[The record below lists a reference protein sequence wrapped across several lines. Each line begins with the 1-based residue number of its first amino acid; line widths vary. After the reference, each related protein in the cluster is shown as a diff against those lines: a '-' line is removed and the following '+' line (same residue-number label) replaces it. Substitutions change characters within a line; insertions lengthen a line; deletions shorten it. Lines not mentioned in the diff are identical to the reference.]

1 MTVCLQS
8 SLARVGASIRFIAC
22 GAALLQLGATVAG
35 AQRPTEN
42 ALAAKEAEYYRIST
56 VPLPEGVVLEVGGLE
71 TMPDGRLAVAT
82 RRGDVWMIENPA
94 SANGGQAHFSRFAQ
108 GLHEALGLAYHDGSL
123 YTTQRSELTRL
134 RDTDGDGKADVYE
147 TVQAWPLSG
156 NYHEYSFGP
165 VFGPKGEMT
174 VTLNLAW
181 VGYGESFVKW
191 RGWMLQAGPDG
202 KLAPFAT
209 GFRSPSSFG
218 YNLEGDLF
226 YSENQ
231 GDWVGSGGITH
242 VERGDFVGN
251 PKGLKWSGEPGS
263 PVTLKVSDIP
273 DTGEPKFEAARKIPH
288 LKTPAVWF
296 PHGIL
301 GISTSAILVDST
313 RGAFGPFAGQLF
325 VGDQGH
331 SKIMRVALEKVNG
344 VYQGVV
350 LPFREG
356 FISGVFREVWGKDGS
371 MYVGQTSRGWGATG
385 RAQYG
390 LQRLVWTGKAPF
402 EAHHVSVRPDGFE
415 VVFTAPV
422 DRATAE
428 NPASWAVNSFI
439 YKYHHIYGSP
449 VINQSAHAVRAAV
462 VSKDGRSVRI
472 AVDSLRQW
480 YVHEIRMSGVR
491 AAEGGAPLLHD
502 VGYYTVNQI
511 PGGKA
516 LAVNA
521 SPTRV
526 TNVAAGTAPTRV
538 PESNPAAPAPAP
550 RSGTNG
556 ATNGTAT
563 GGALPKHLTSM
574 PAEWNGTVDQTVSV
588 QGVEGLKFSLPAFDV
603 KPGARVKLDFANTS
617 DMLHNLVVVRP
628 GTATTVGEQAM
639 RLGLDGAKLDYV
651 PRTEDVLYHTAL
663 LEPQKSE
670 AIYFVAPT
678 TPGEYTYVCT
688 FPGHYVTMQGT
699 MRVGR

>member
-1 MTVCLQS
+1 MLVC
-8 SLARVGASIRFIAC
+8 SL
-22 GAALLQLGATVAG
+22 ALLQLGTGAAL
-35 AQRPTEN
+35 AQRPQEN

-94 SANGGQAHFSRFAQ
+94 SANGDQPHFSRFAQ

-191 RGWMLQAGPDG
+191 RGWMLQAAGADG

-226 YSENQ
+226 YAENQ
-231 GDWVGSGGITH
+231 GDWVGSGGISQ
-242 VERGDFVGN
+242 VERGDFEGN

-273 DTGEPKFEAARKIPH
+273 DNGEPKFEAAKKIPH
-288 LKTPAVWF
+288 LRTPAVWF

-350 LPFREG
+350 FPFREA
-356 FISGVFREVWGKDGS
+356 FMSGVFREVWGKDGS

-390 LQRLVWTGKAPF
+390 LQRLVWTGKTPF
-402 EAHHVSVRPDGFE
+402 EPHHVEVRPDGFE
-415 VVFTAPV
+415 VYFTAPV

-449 VINQSAHAVRAAV
+449 VIDQSARPVRAAI

-491 AAEGGAPLLHD
+491 AADGGAPLLHD
-502 VGYYTVNQI
+502 VGYYTVNEI

-516 LAVNA
+516 LAA
-521 SPTRV
+521 TAAPARATPSA
-526 TNVAAGTAPTRV
+526 AAGSGPTRV

-550 RSGTNG
+550 APGGGTTSATNG
-556 ATNGTAT
+556 ASS
-563 GGALPKHLTSM
+563 GGAPAKRQTSM
-574 PAEWNGTVDQTVSV
+574 PADWNGTVDQTVSV
-588 QGVEGLKFSLPAFDV
+588 RGVEGLKFSLPAFDV

-617 DMLHNLVVVRP
+617 DMLHNLVVVKP
-628 GTATTVGEQAM
+628 GTATKVGEQAM
-639 RLGLDGAKLDYV
+639 RLGLDGAKMDYV
-651 PRTEDVLYHTAL
+651 PRSADVLYHTAL